1 MTSITPSTRTY
12 LLRIATLVL
21 AAFVITFGCALC
33 IRANLGTSPM
43 TVLPYAW
50 SLAGGTTIGPF
61 HVPQLT
67 IGVYTFILDVVLIM
81 VQMCVLRRRYQ
92 SVQLLQL
99 SVAALFALCLDLNM
113 YLTSSLLWTNI
124 VARAVQLF
132 IGCTIMA
139 FGLTLEVTARLV
151 YKPGVGTV
159 VAMVQTTGVKIGT
172 IKMSLDCTLVLLAI
186 VSVFVFFHSWQ
197 WHIVGVGTLFSM
209 FYVGAMVNAFQPIVR
224 KIKRFIYS

>member
-1 MTSITPSTRTY
+1 MNAKKSTQRTF
-12 LLRIATLVL
+12 LLRIATFLL
-21 AAFVITFGCALC
+21 AVFVITFGSALC

-43 TVLPYAW
+43 TVFPYTW
-50 SLAGGTTIGPF
+50 SLAGGTTVGSF
-61 HVPQLT
+61 HVPHLT
-67 IGVYTFILDVVLIM
+67 IGIYTFILEVILM
-81 VQMCVLRRRYQ
+81 LVQMLVLRSRYQ
-92 SVQLLQL
+92 PVQLLQL
-99 SVAALFALCLDLNM
+99 TVATVFALCLDLNM
-113 YLTSSLLWTNI
+113 YLTTHLQWTNI
-124 VARAVQLF
+124 VARVVQLLV
-132 IGCTIMA
+132 GCTIMG

-159 VAMVQTTGVKIGT
+159 VAVVQATGVKIGT

-197 WHIVGVGTLFSM
+197 WHIVGIGTLFSM